1 MSHPLKYLYFKGCQ
15 IPFHLQAYDLA
26 TRAACNA
33 LDIELI
39 DMEFNCCGYPV
50 RHQDFDSFIV
60 SAARNL
66 ALAETKGLPML
77 TPCKCCFGSFK
88 HAQHWL
94 GRDERLRQR
103 IEPIL
108 AKERLSI
115 DGETNVEHLLTVL
128 ARQVG
133 PEAIQRKVTRP
144 LKGIKIAPHYGCHA
158 LRPSA
163 ITGFDNPLA
172 PSLFESLIGATGAE
186 AIDWPLRTECCG
198 NPLWEKNNRLS
209 LRMTRKKIDSALAA
223 EADLMVTG
231 CTYCQ
236 LQFET
241 LYSQENA
248 PTEQPRLPVLLYP
261 QLLGVAL
268 GLSPSAV
275 GLSEEKMN
283 LLISNQ

>member
-15 IPFHLQAYDLA
+15 IPFHLPNYDLA
-26 TRAACNA
+26 TRAICNA

-77 TPCKCCFGSFK
+77 TPCKCCFGNFK

-94 GRDERLRQR
+94 SKDEALHQR
-103 IEPIL
+103 ISPIL
-108 AKERLSI
+108 AKERLSLN
-115 DGETNVEHLLTVL
+115 GETKVEHLLTVL

-144 LKGIKIAPHYGCHA
+144 LKGIKVAPHYGCHA

-172 PSLFESLIGATGAE
+172 PSLFESLIEATGAD

-198 NPLWEKNNRLS
+198 NPLWEKNSRLS

-248 PTEQPRLPVLLYP
+248 LIEQPRLPVLLYP
-261 QLLGVAL
+261 QLLGIAL
-268 GLSPSAV
+268 GMEPSDV